1 MGRGRTLRVAMVS
14 EHASPLA
21 TIGGTDAGG
30 QNVLVAGLARALA
43 AQGVEARI
51 YTRRDRPDLPDEV
64 DLAPGVRVV
73 HVTAGPAREIPKD
86 ELLPYMDAFAGRLA
100 AAWTEA
106 PPDLVHAHFWMSG
119 RAALRAGR
127 PLGLPVVQTFH
138 ALGVVKRRHQGDAD
152 TSPAERIPEERHL
165 VSTADRILVTCSD
178 ELFEVIRLGGDRA
191 RISVVPCGVDLGAF
205 RPQGPRMRRTRGM
218 RRVVIV
224 TRLVERKGI
233 GDAIEALAAVPGC
246 ELVIA
251 GGPPAAAL
259 EEDPAYRHFMDRA
272 RGAGVAGRVR
282 FLGAVAHEQVPGLL
296 RSADLVACVPWYEPF
311 GMVAVEAL
319 ACGVPVVAT
328 AVGGLVD
335 TVVDRVTGL
344 HVPPRDPQA
353 IARGLSTLLD
363 RLDLREAMGAAG
375 AARARAHY
383 GWPQVAR
390 ATRDVYERVLSAPLA
405 RREEAGAWR

>member
-1 MGRGRTLRVAMVS
+1 MRRGRSLRVAMVS

-43 AQGVEARI
+43 QQGVQVTV
-51 YTRRDRPDLPDEV
+51 YTRRDAPELPDQV
-64 DLAPGVRVV
+64 DFAPGVRVV
-73 HVTAGPAREIPKD
+73 HVPAGPARAIPKD
-86 ELLPYMDAFAGRLA
+86 ELLPYMDAFADGLT
-100 AAWTEA
+100 AAWAQA

-119 RAALRAGR
+119 RAALRAGH

-152 TSPAERIPEERHL
+152 TSPAERIPEERHIAT
-165 VSTADRILVTCSD
+165 TADRILVTCSD
-178 ELFEVIRLGGDRA
+178 ELFEVIRLAGDRG
-191 RISVVPCGVDLGAF
+191 RISVVPCGVELSTF
-205 RPQGPRMRRTRGM
+205 RPQGARMRRTHGM

-233 GDAIEALAAVPGC
+233 GDAIEALVQVPNC

-251 GGPPAAAL
+251 GGPAAAAL
-259 EEDPAYRHFMDRA
+259 EEDPAYRQFMERA
-272 RGAGVAGRVR
+272 RRSGVAGRVR
-282 FLGAVAHEQVPGLL
+282 FLGAVEHEEVPALL
-296 RSADLVACVPWYEPF
+296 RSADVVACVPWYEPF

-319 ACGVPVVAT
+319 ACGVPVLAT

-344 HVPPRDPQA
+344 HVPARDPQA
-353 IARGLSTLLD
+353 IARGLCTLLD
-363 RLDLREAMGAAG
+363 RPDLRQAMGAAG

-390 ATRDVYERVLSAPLA
+390 ATKEVYERVVSAPA
-405 RREEAGAWR
+405 VRREEAGA